1 MKRDVRAPVIRLLTE
16 RQAADHLGLSA
27 SDVGRLVQTGDLLA
41 LRVSPHGGRRFWP
54 ADVDAYA
61 SGGPRRLTESG
72 SALDAIRSGIGTGSG
87 EAAVSGSKPS
97 FVAMPRPPHR
107 ALPRLEATP
116 RRPSWPRFEATVE
129 RVAPGYLSFRDAEHV
144 TRYVEAR
151 ATLEIEASRSVE
163 ERAKA

>member
-16 RQAADHLGLSA
+16 RQAADHLGLTS

-61 SGGPRRLTESG
+61 SGGPRRRTESG
-72 SALDAIRSGIGTGSG
+72 SALSAIRSAVAIGSG
-87 EAAVSGSKPS
+87 EAAATRTDTQPVTT
-97 FVAMPRPPHR
+97 PRPPHR
-107 ALPRLEATP
+107 ALPRLETAP
-116 RRPSWPRFEATVE
+116 RRPSWPRFEATIE

-163 ERAKA
+163 ERVKA

>member
-16 RQAADHLGLSA
+16 RQAADHLGLTA

-61 SGGPRRLTESG
+61 SGGPRRRTESR
-72 SALDAIRSGIGTGSG
+72 SALDAIRSATDTGSS
-87 EAAVSGSKPS
+87 EAAVTGSETPS
-97 FVAMPRPPHR
+97 VAMPRPPHR
-107 ALPRLEATP
+107 ALTRLEATP
-116 RRPSWPRFEATVE
+116 RRPSWPRFEATIE

-163 ERAKA
+163 ERLKA

>member
-16 RQAADHLGLSA
+16 RQAADHLGLTA

-61 SGGPRRLTESG
+61 TGGPRRPTECG
-72 SALDAIRSGIGTGSG
+72 SAFEGIRSAVALESS
-87 EAAVSGSKPS
+87 EAAARRSETQSVTL
-97 FVAMPRPPHR
+97 PRPPHR
-107 ALPRLEATP
+107 ALTRLETTS
-116 RRPSWPRFEATVE
+116 RRPSWPRFEATIE

-151 ATLEIEASRSVE
+151 ASLEIEASRSVE
-163 ERAKA
+163 ERLKA

>member
-16 RQAADHLGLSA
+16 RQAADHLGLTA
-27 SDVGRLVQTGDLLA
+27 SDVGRLVQMGDLLA

-61 SGGPRRLTESG
+61 TGGPRRRTESG
-72 SALDAIRSGIGTGSG
+72 SGLDAIRSAIDTG
-87 EAAVSGSKPS
+87 GSETTAIRAEPEPVTS
-97 FVAMPRPPHR
+97 LRPPHR
-107 ALPRLEATP
+107 ALTRIETTS
-116 RRPSWPRFEATVE
+116 RRPSSPRFEATIE

-163 ERAKA
+163 ERLKA

>member
-16 RQAADHLGLSA
+16 RQAADHLGLTA

-61 SGGPRRLTESG
+61 AGGPPRQTDSG
-72 SALDAIRSGIGTGSG
+72 SAFDDIRSANATQSG
-87 EAAVSGSKPS
+87 EPAADTTEPQPVMS
-97 FVAMPRPPHR
+97 PRPPHR
-107 ALPRLEATP
+107 ALTRLETTT
-116 RRPSWPRFEATVE
+116 RRPSWPRFEATVD

-151 ATLEIEASRSVE
+151 ATLEIEASRSVQ
-163 ERAKA
+163 ERLKA

>member
-16 RQAADHLGLSA
+16 RQAADHLGLTASA
-27 SDVGRLVQTGDLLA
+27 VGRLVQTGDLLA

-61 SGGPRRLTESG
+61 TGRPPRPTESG
-72 SALDAIRSGIGTGSG
+72 SADHGIRSAIDTDRGDPTAT
-87 EAAVSGSKPS
+87 EPQTRPAAT
-97 FVAMPRPPHR
+97 PRPPHR
-107 ALPRLEATP
+107 ALTRLEATS
-116 RRPSWPRFEATVE
+116 RRPSWPRFEATIE

-151 ATLEIEASRSVE
+151 ATLEFDAAHSVQERSG
-163 ERAKA
+163 

>member
-16 RQAADHLGLSA
+16 RQAADHLGLTA

-61 SGGPRRLTESG
+61 TGGPRPRTEPV
-72 SALDAIRSGIGTGSG
+72 SALDAIRTRVGTGSSDASSARTKP
-87 EAAVSGSKPS
+87 EAITT
-97 FVAMPRPPHR
+97 PRPPHR
-107 ALPRLEATP
+107 ALTRLETMS

-151 ATLEIEASRSVE
+151 AALEIEASRSVE
-163 ERAKA
+163 ERLKA

>member
-16 RQAADHLGLSA
+16 RQAADHLGLTA
-27 SDVGRLVQTGDLLA
+27 SDVGRLVLTGDLLA

-61 SGGPRRLTESG
+61 SGGPRRRTESG
-72 SALDAIRSGIGTGSG
+72 SALDAIRPAIGTGSSDATATG
-87 EAAVSGSKPS
+87 TKAQPVT
-97 FVAMPRPPHR
+97 MPQPPHR
-107 ALPRLEATP
+107 ALTRLEATS
-116 RRPSWPRFEATVE
+116 RRPTWPRFEAIIE

-151 ATLEIEASRSVE
+151 ASLEIEASRSVE
-163 ERAKA
+163 EHVKA

>member
-16 RQAADHLGLSA
+16 RQAADHLGLTA

-61 SGGPRRLTESG
+61 SGGPRRRRESG
-72 SALDAIRSGIGTGSG
+72 SALDGIRSAVAIGPGDS
-87 EAAVSGSKPS
+87 AARTDPQP
-97 FVAMPRPPHR
+97 VATPRPPHR
-107 ALPRLEATP
+107 ALTRLEATP
-116 RRPSWPRFEATVE
+116 RRPSWPRFEATIE

-151 ATLEIEASRSVE
+151 AALEVEASRSVE
-163 ERAKA
+163 ERLKA

>member
-16 RQAADHLGLSA
+16 RQAADHLGLTA

-61 SGGPRRLTESG
+61 SGGPRRRTESW
-72 SALDAIRSGIGTGSG
+72 SALNAIRSAVAIGSG
-87 EAAVSGSKPS
+87 DTAATTTEAQPVT
-97 FVAMPRPPHR
+97 MPRPPHR
-107 ALPRLEATP
+107 ALTRLGSTS
-116 RRPSWPRFEATVE
+116 RRPSWPRFEATIE

-151 ATLEIEASRSVE
+151 AALEIEASRSVE
-163 ERAKA
+163 ERVKA